1 MEFLWQGVLSI
12 TWQQAVMYLV
22 GLLLIWLAIRKGYE
36 PALLLPMGFG
46 AILVNLPMSG
56 VLNQMVTGVGETN
69 GVIQWLFQVGI
80 EASEVMPIL
89 LFIGI
94 GAMIDFGD
102 DCWNSRSC
110 FFSEQRRSSESL
122 WPCPWRVCWVSR

>member
-69 GVIQWLFQVGI
+69 GVIQWLFQVR
-80 EASEVMPIL
+80 L
-89 LFIGI
+89 
-94 GAMIDFGD
+94 
-102 DCWNSRSC
+102 CRSC
-110 FFSEQRRSSESL
+110 CLSVL
-122 WPCPWRVCWVSR
+122 AP

>member
-69 GVIQWLFQVGI
+69 
-80 EASEVMPIL
+80 
-89 LFIGI
+89 
-94 GAMIDFGD
+94 
-102 DCWNSRSC
+102 
-110 FFSEQRRSSESL
+110 
-122 WPCPWRVCWVSR
+122 

>member
-22 GLLLIWLAIRKGYE
+22 GLLLIWLAIRKGDE

-69 GVIQWLFQVGI
+69 G
-80 EASEVMPIL
+80 AP
-89 LFIGI
+89 
-94 GAMIDFGD
+94 
-102 DCWNSRSC
+102 
-110 FFSEQRRSSESL
+110 
-122 WPCPWRVCWVSR
+122 